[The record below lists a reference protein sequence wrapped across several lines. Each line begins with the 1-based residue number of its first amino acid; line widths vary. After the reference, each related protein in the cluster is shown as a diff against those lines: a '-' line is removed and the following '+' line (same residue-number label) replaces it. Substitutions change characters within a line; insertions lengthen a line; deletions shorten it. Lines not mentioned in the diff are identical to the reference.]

1 MLGTGEVV
9 PVGGAYEL
17 RLNGLFLA
25 EIDGVSDTEI
35 EGIGGAGVVLERAGA
50 ESDTLIVGR
59 GAGEG
64 RVGMLAFLSE
74 LVSGRGFAWAGG
86 SS

>member
-1 MLGTGEVV
+1 MN
-9 PVGGAYEL
+9 
-17 RLNGLFLA
+17 RFFLA

-35 EGIGGAGVVLERAGA
+35 EGTGGAGVVLERAGPD
-50 ESDTLIVGR
+50 SDTLIVGR
-59 GAGEG
+59 GVTEG

-74 LVSGRGFAWAGG
+74 LVSGRGLVGAGG